1 MVKVTDKEIIIESKR
16 LKLQIK
22 TQLWLPSTKKKFT
35 QLLNMME
42 DYAGITNLKFELE
55 FLITQIDKMIDDLIE
70 EHADPALIKK
80 MGSRRDQLYTFI
92 EQWRLF
98 NGA

>member
-1 MVKVTDKEIIIESKR
+1 MVIVTDFEIIIATNR
-16 LKLQIK
+16 LKLQLK

-42 DYAGITNLKFELE
+42 DYAGSSNLYEELQRLE
-55 FLITQIDKMIDDLIE
+55 IQIDKMITNLV
-70 EHADPALIKK
+70 AVGGDPTIIKK
-80 MGSRRDQLYTFI
+80 LGSRKDQLYTFA

>member
-1 MVKVTDKEIIIESKR
+1 MVKITNNEIIIESIR

-42 DYAGITNLKFELE
+42 DYAGISNLNFELE
-55 FLITQIDKMIDDLIE
+55 LLLIQIDKMIDDLIE

-80 MGSRRDQLYTFI
+80 MGSRRDQLYTFM

-98 NGA
+98 NGT

>member
-1 MVKVTDKEIIIESKR
+1 MVQVTDFEIKIITGR
-16 LKLQIK
+16 LKLQIR
-22 TQLWLPSTKKKFT
+22 TAAWLPATKKKFT

-42 DYAGITNLKFELE
+42 DYAGISNLNFELE
-55 FLITQIDKMIDDLIE
+55 FLLTQIDKMIDDLIE

-80 MGSRRDQLYTFI
+80 MGSRRDQLYTFM